1 MANSPQLK
9 PTLEAATK
17 QPSSARTVE
26 VRVQPSPKK
35 IASSQVAGR
44 CEEFR
49 ELVEKYPWN
58 SKVMLAIARAESN
71 CNPRSDNSGLN
82 ANGTYDYGL
91 FQINSVHGHSR
102 SILANPAKNIE
113 IAFKIWQS
121 QGYRAWSAY
130 NNGSYLKF
138 MD

>member
-26 VRVQPSPKK
+26 VRVQPSPK

-58 SKVMLAIARAESN
+58 SRIMLAIMGAESN
-71 CNPRSDNSGLN
+71 CNLRSDNTGLN
-82 ANGTYDYGL
+82 TNGTYDYGL

-102 SILANPAKNIE
+102 DILANPAKNTE

-121 QGYRAWSAY
+121 QGYRAWAAY

-138 MD
+138 MN

>member
-17 QPSSARTVE
+17 QSSLTETVE
-26 VRVQPSPKK
+26 VSVSPRPKL
-35 IASSQVAGR
+35 ASSQVAGR

-58 SKVMLAIARAESN
+58 SKIMLAIMRAESG

-82 ANGTYDYGL
+82 TNGTYDYGL
-91 FQINSVHGHSR
+91 FQINSVHGYSR
-102 SILANPAKNIE
+102 NVLANPAKNTE

-121 QGYRAWSAY
+121 QGYRAWAAY

-138 MD
+138 I

>member
-17 QPSSARTVE
+17 QPSKRETVE
-26 VRVQPSPKK
+26 VLPSPRPV
-35 IASSQVAGR
+35 IASSPVAGR

-49 ELVEKYPWN
+49 ETVEKYPWN

-82 ANGTYDYGL
+82 TDGTYDYGL

-102 SILANPAKNIE
+102 SILANPAKNTE

-138 MD
+138 MN

>member
-17 QPSSARTVE
+17 QPSLARTVE
-26 VRVQPSPKK
+26 VRVQPSPK
-35 IASSQVAGR
+35 IASSQVVGR
-44 CEEFR
+44 YEEFR
-49 ELVEKYPWN
+49 EIVEKYPWN
-58 SKVMLAIARAESN
+58 SKVMLAIARAESG

-82 ANGTYDYGL
+82 TNGTYDYGL

-102 SILANPAKNIE
+102 DILANPAKNTE

-138 MD
+138 I

>member
-1 MANSPQLK
+1 MEVSPR
-9 PTLEAATK
+9 PR
-17 QPSSARTVE
+17 PI
-26 VRVQPSPKK
+26 
-35 IASSQVAGR
+35 IASSKVANR

-49 ELVEKYPWN
+49 NLVKQYDWN
-58 SKVMLAIARAESN
+58 VEIMLAIMMAESG

-82 ANGTYDYGL
+82 VDGTYDYGL

-102 SILANPAKNIE
+102 DILANPAKNTE

-121 QGYRAWSAY
+121 QGYRAWAAY

-138 MD
+138 MN

>member
-9 PTLEAATK
+9 PTLEAAIK
-17 QPSSARTVE
+17 QPSPIRTVE
-26 VRVQPSPKK
+26 VRVQPSPQ
-35 IASSQVAGR
+35 IASSPVAGR

-49 ELVEKYPWN
+49 EIVEKYPWN
-58 SKVMLAIARAESN
+58 SKIMLAIARAESN

-82 ANGTYDYGL
+82 TDGTYDYGL

-102 SILANPAKNIE
+102 SILANPAKNTE
-113 IAFKIWQS
+113 IAYKIWQS

-138 MD
+138 MN

>member
-9 PTLEAATK
+9 LNFEAATK
-17 QPSSARTVE
+17 QPSSAQTVE
-26 VRVQPSPKK
+26 VRVQPSPKN
-35 IASSQVAGR
+35 ASSQVAGR

-49 ELVEKYPWN
+49 EIVEKYPWN
-58 SKVMLAIARAESN
+58 SKVMLAIARAESG

-82 ANGTYDYGL
+82 TDGTYDYGL

-102 SILANPAKNIE
+102 SVLENPAKNTD

-138 MD
+138 I

>member
-17 QPSSARTVE
+17 QPSLTETVD
-26 VRVQPSPKK
+26 VSPRPRPI
-35 IASSQVAGR
+35 IASSKVANQ

-49 ELVEKYPWN
+49 EIVEKYPWN
-58 SKVMLAIARAESN
+58 SKVMLAIMRAESG

-82 ANGTYDYGL
+82 TNGTYDYGL
-91 FQINSVHGHSR
+91 FQINSVHGYSR
-102 SILANPAKNIE
+102 NVLANPAKNTE

-121 QGYRAWSAY
+121 QGYRAWAVY

-138 MD
+138 I

>member
-17 QPSSARTVE
+17 QSSSARTVE
-26 VRVQPSPKK
+26 VRVQPSPK

-49 ELVEKYPWN
+49 EIVEKYPWN
-58 SKVMLAIARAESN
+58 SKVMLAIMRAESG
-71 CNPRSDNSGLN
+71 CNPRSDNTGLN
-82 ANGTYDYGL
+82 RDGSNDKGL
-91 FQINSVHGHSR
+91 FQINSIHGFSDAER
-102 SILANPAKNIE
+102 LDPIQNIK
-113 IAFKIWQS
+113 IAFRIWQS

-130 NNGSYLKF
+130 SNGSYLKF
-138 MD
+138 MN

>member
-9 PTLEAATK
+9 PTLEAAIK
-17 QPSSARTVE
+17 QPSKRETVE
-26 VRVQPSPKK
+26 VSPRPRPI
-35 IASSQVAGR
+35 IASSPVAGR

-49 ELVEKYPWN
+49 EIVEKYPWN
-58 SKVMLAIARAESN
+58 SKIMLAIARAESN

-82 ANGTYDYGL
+82 TDGSYDYGL
-91 FQINSVHGHSR
+91 FQINSVHDHSR
-102 SILANPAKNIE
+102 SILANPAKNTE

-138 MD
+138 MN

>member
-1 MANSPQLK
+1 M
-9 PTLEAATK
+9 
-17 QPSSARTVE
+17 E
-26 VRVQPSPKK
+26 VLPSPRPKY
-35 IASSQVAGR
+35 ASSQNFGR

-49 ELVEKYPWN
+49 EIVEKYPWN
-58 SKVMLAIARAESN
+58 SKIMLAIAQAESG

-82 ANGTYDYGL
+82 TDGTYDYGL

-102 SILANPAKNIE
+102 SILANPAKNTE

-138 MD
+138 MN

>member
-17 QPSSARTVE
+17 QPSSAQTVE
-26 VRVQPSPKK
+26 VRVQPSPK

-82 ANGTYDYGL
+82 TNGTYDYGL
-91 FQINSVHGHSR
+91 FQINSIHGHSR
-102 SILANPAKNIE
+102 SILANPAKNTE

-121 QGYRAWSAY
+121 QGYRAWAAY

-138 MD
+138 MN

>member
-9 PTLEAATK
+9 LTLEAATK
-17 QPSSARTVE
+17 QSSSARTVE
-26 VRVQPSPKK
+26 VRVQPSPK
-35 IASSQVAGR
+35 IASSKVAGW

-49 ELVEKYPWN
+49 ELVEKYPWD
-58 SKVMLAIARAESN
+58 SKIMLAIMRAESG

-82 ANGTYDYGL
+82 TDGTYDYGL
-91 FQINSVHGHSR
+91 FQINSIHGHSR
-102 SILANPAKNIE
+102 YILANPAKNTE

-138 MD
+138 MN

>member
-1 MANSPQLK
+1 M
-9 PTLEAATK
+9 
-17 QPSSARTVE
+17 E
-26 VRVQPSPKK
+26 VRVQPSPK

-58 SKVMLAIARAESN
+58 SKVMLAIARAESG

-82 ANGTYDYGL
+82 ADGTYDYGL

-102 SILANPAKNIE
+102 DILANPAKNTE

-121 QGYRAWSAY
+121 QGYRAWAAY

-138 MD
+138 MN

>member
-9 PTLEAATK
+9 STLEAATK

-26 VRVQPSPKK
+26 VRVQPSPK
-35 IASSQVAGR
+35 IASSQIAGR

-58 SKVMLAIARAESN
+58 SKIMLAIARAESN

-82 ANGTYDYGL
+82 TNGTYDYGL
-91 FQINSVHGHSR
+91 FQINSVHSHSQ
-102 SILANPAKNIE
+102 SILANPAKNTE

-130 NNGSYLKF
+130 KSYLKF
-138 MD
+138 MN